1 MVHFYIIVG
10 KTLRTPL
17 ECYLVLSCTKKMHP
31 TMLRLN
37 DIKEYIGQINGE
49 TLGVNDLFKEIKAL
63 K

>member
-1 MVHFYIIVG
+1 
-10 KTLRTPL
+10 
-17 ECYLVLSCTKKMHP
+17 
-31 TMLRLN
+31 MLRLN